1 MGKDMIEA
9 DNLERGAKGGGGKL
23 RAGSGELG
31 VGALGARSREMV
43 SGRAVQSS

>member
-1 MGKDMIEA
+1 MIEA
-9 DNLERGAKGGGGKL
+9 DNLKRGAKGGGGKL

-31 VGALGARSREMV
+31 VEALGARNGEPV